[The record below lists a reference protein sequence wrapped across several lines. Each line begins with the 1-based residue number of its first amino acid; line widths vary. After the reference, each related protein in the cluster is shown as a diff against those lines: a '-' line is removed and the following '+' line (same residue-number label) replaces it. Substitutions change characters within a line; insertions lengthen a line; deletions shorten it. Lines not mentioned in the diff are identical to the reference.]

1 MTTRI
6 SRISA
11 SSAARRRRAAGRR
24 RGPGVPAARAAALAA
39 LGATVLAG
47 CGGHHKLTLQRP
59 PAATVPPTTVATTT
73 TTTRPKPKP
82 KPLQPLTGLPATSAA
97 QVTNPAVIVKIDNID
112 AARPQTGPNQADIVY
127 EELVEGGLTR
137 LAAVFQSGY
146 PTVVG
151 PVRSGRLTDIGIAD
165 DYNHPVFAYSGTNG
179 VFLPILRSQPFTDVD
194 GDNHPGAFYR
204 VSFAATPHNLY
215 SNVATL
221 AAISSTRTAP
231 LPIFSYHAPGA
242 PFTGAGV
249 SPAQHVGITFPDAR
263 VAWDY
268 NAATGLWQRT
278 QNGTPDLDR
287 SGQQMTANNVVIQ
300 FVPYV
305 TSGLATGEG
314 GPPAPIPEGILT
326 GTGKAW
332 FLSGGRIVGGT
343 WSRPNLTTR
352 TTFKDQAGA
361 VIRLAPGRTWIELVP
376 VGTAPQLVP

>member
-1 MTTRI
+1 
-6 SRISA
+6 
-11 SSAARRRRAAGRR
+11 
-24 RGPGVPAARAAALAA
+24 VAA

-47 CGGHHKLTLQRP
+47 CGGHHKLTLQKP
-59 PAATVPPTTVATTT
+59 PPPSSTSATTAATTT

-82 KPLQPLTGLPATSAA
+82 KPVQPLTGLPATSAA
-97 QVTNPAVIVKIDNID
+97 QASNPAVIVKIDNID

-179 VFLPILRSQPFTDVD
+179 VYLPILRSQPFTDVD

-204 VSFAATPHNLY
+204 VNFAAAPHNLY
-215 SNVATL
+215 SNVVTL
-221 AAISSTRTAP
+221 AGISSTHTAP
-231 LPIFSYHAPGA
+231 LPIFLYHAPGA
-242 PFTGAGV
+242 PLTGRGV
-249 SPAQHVGITFPDAR
+249 SPAQHLGINFPNAA

-268 NAATGLWQRT
+268 NAATKLWQRT
-278 QNGTPDLDR
+278 QNGTPDVDR
-287 SGQQMTANNVVIQ
+287 SGQQMTANNLVVQ

-305 TSGLATGEG
+305 TAGLATGEG
-314 GPPAPIPEGILT
+314 GPPAPIPQGMLT
-326 GTGKAW
+326 GSGKAW

-343 WSRPNLTTR
+343 WARANLTTR
-352 TTFKDQAGA
+352 TIFRDQAGA
-361 VIRLAPGRTWIELVP
+361 LIHLAPGRTWVELVP
-376 VGTAPQLVP
+376 VGIAPQLVP